1 MMRIHIYFDNVP
13 GAGIITLMAAFIH
26 YLSFGKYLW
35 SSHCASNCV
44 LTLGVEQLAQHGSL
58 LSGNLHSSGS

>member
-1 MMRIHIYFDNVP
+1 MMRIPVYFDNVP

-44 LTLGVEQLAQHGSL
+44 PDPGSKAVGTTQIPAFMELTF
-58 LSGNLHSSGS
+58 